1 LVLHYK
7 LKDFG
12 GKPNLLK
19 NSYKEVNNSNYLLET
34 YIPEIPMV
42 AGEDYV
48 LTVCCTPSADF
59 QYFNPHLMSGA
70 YGGVFENGYSDGT
83 LNK

>member
-1 LVLHYK
+1 
-7 LKDFG
+7 
-12 GKPNLLK
+12 
-19 NSYKEVNNSNYLLET
+19 
-34 YIPEIPMV
+34 MV

-59 QYFNPHLMSGA
+59 QYFNPHLMSGS

-83 LNK
+83 LEDDFNASNGLTPSAAM